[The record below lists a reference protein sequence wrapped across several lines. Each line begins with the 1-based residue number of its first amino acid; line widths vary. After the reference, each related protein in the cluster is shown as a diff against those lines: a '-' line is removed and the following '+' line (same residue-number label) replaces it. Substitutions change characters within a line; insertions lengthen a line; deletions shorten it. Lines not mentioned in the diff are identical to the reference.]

1 MRGTLRFRTVRQHPA
16 LLAGGILLFGLTAVV
31 AIPRNRVHPGIVGPT
46 HQAPSIVVAAAH
58 SLPIGTTIEARDL
71 KLIAVNGVAAPGTVL
86 SYGDALGH
94 VTTTA
99 YAAGAPLSHN
109 GLNETPTLGIVA
121 HVLPGQRAFSIR
133 VAEDDIVGGF
143 LQSGDHVDIFA
154 TIPGSVFSNKTL
166 GDSPDRSQTVL
177 LLQNLLVLAVGSN
190 PATRGSVQTDARTVS
205 LSLTPAALAKL
216 ALAQRFGKVSLAIRK
231 PGDASNPSGVSATLA
246 DLVPL
251 AATAAPV
258 DRPAPP
264 RTSTARRSE
273 IPFYLGTRVTSLS
286 RGWQ

>member
-16 LLAGGILLFGLTAVV
+16 LLAGGILLFGLAAAI
-31 AIPRNRVHPGIVGPT
+31 AIPRHKISPSILEPT
-46 HQAPSIVVAAAH
+46 HHASSIVVAAAR
-58 SLPIGTTIEARDL
+58 SLPAGTTIEARDI
-71 KLIAVNGVAAPGTVL
+71 KLIAVTGAAAPGAMF
-86 SYGDALGH
+86 SYSDALGH
-94 VTTTA
+94 VTTMT
-99 YAAGAPLSHN
+99 YAAGAVLSHS
-109 GLNETPTLGIVA
+109 GLNEIAALGIVA

-154 TIPGSVFSNKTL
+154 TIPGSVFSNKTV
-166 GDSPDRSQTVL
+166 GDSPDQSQTVL

-258 DRPAPP
+258 DRSAPP

-273 IPFYLGTRVTSLS
+273 IPFYLGTRVTSIS